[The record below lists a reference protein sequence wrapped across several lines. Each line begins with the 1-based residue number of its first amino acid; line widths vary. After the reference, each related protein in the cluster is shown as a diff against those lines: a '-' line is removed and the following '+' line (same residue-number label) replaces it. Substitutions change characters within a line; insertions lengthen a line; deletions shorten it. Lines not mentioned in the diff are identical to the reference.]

1 MEPGQTAG
9 APHYYALLEVPP
21 DADGVTI
28 QAAFR
33 RQVRRFHPD
42 VNPHPD
48 AASLMR
54 DLNAAYAV
62 LGNPERRASYDTTH
76 GVSWGGAISS
86 VMHGTGAAPSR
97 TVGVRASGGAYAPRW
112 GGVVGGPRA
121 SSHVGGA
128 TGMAAGVATAT
139 THGTSFMDP
148 GASVPSRHEET
159 SGISGAYTDRAGR
172 GGSGATVT
180 VTVTVSG
187 DEETVQDGW
196 ASRIARAVEMLQR
209 EREQDSVTRTV
220 AARATAEA
228 RVNARTNVLRGLG
241 SILAVLALVFASAVG
256 AAMWWGSPGI
266 MATLAALSG
275 GTAGAPMRASAPVAV
290 SVGGAMPASLP
301 SMRNPDAVAPVAPR
315 EPLAPVP
322 PATSGAVAP
331 SIPAPLPPLG
341 STASV
346 PDGERTSAIAATN
359 AVAASSGVPQ
369 SAASADG
376 SASKVTTS
384 SNPPPAPKS
393 APATSSGTPA
403 ARALNT
409 YDQSWTTYTGTLRR
423 LATGEPAPRGTSAS
437 MQATMARV
445 RFLEAQTALIRQTAT
460 IATPEVSS
468 RTREATALSADAEA
482 LVRQAQSLIT
492 DASGA
497 PVPAARALLDEASRR
512 HARALAIWAIVVPQ
526 A

>member
-9 APHYYALLEVPP
+9 TPHYYALLEVSP

-48 AASLMR
+48 AAALMR

-62 LGNPERRASYDTTH
+62 LGNPERRASYDTSH
-76 GVSWGGAISS
+76 GVSWGGAVSS
-86 VMHGTGAAPSR
+86 VMHGTGTAPSR

-121 SSHVGGA
+121 SAHVGGA

-148 GASVPSRHEET
+148 GASVPTHQEN
-159 SGISGAYTDRAGR
+159 SGVSGAHADRVGR
-172 GGSGATVT
+172 NGGGATVT

-187 DEETVQDGW
+187 DDETVQDGW

-209 EREQDSVTRTV
+209 EREQDSVTRTA

-256 AAMWWGSPGI
+256 VAMWWGSPGI

-275 GTAGAPMRASAPVAV
+275 GTAGAPMRASAPVVV

-322 PATSGAVAP
+322 PTASGAVAP

-346 PDGERTSAIAATN
+346 PALERTSAVVATN
-359 AVAASSGVPQ
+359 AVAASSGVTQP
-369 SAASADG
+369 AAAADG

-384 SNPPPAPKS
+384 TNPSSTPKS
-393 APATSSGTPA
+393 APVTSSGTPA

-460 IATPEVSS
+460 IATPEASS

-492 DASGA
+492 EASGA

-512 HARALAIWAIVVPQ
+512 HARALAIWATVVPQ

>member
-9 APHYYALLEVPP
+9 TPYYYALLEVSP
-21 DADGVTI
+21 DADSVTI

-42 VNPHPD
+42 VNSHPD
-48 AASLMR
+48 AAAMMR

-76 GVSWGGAISS
+76 GVSWGGAVTS

-139 THGTSFMDP
+139 THGTSFMDA
-148 GASVPSRHEET
+148 GSGPSRQEAT
-159 SGISGAYTDRAGR
+159 SGKR
-172 GGSGATVT
+172 ATVT

-187 DEETVQDGW
+187 DEETVEDGW

-209 EREQDSVTRTV
+209 EREQDSVTRT
-220 AARATAEA
+220 ATARATAEA

-241 SILAVLALVFASAVG
+241 SILAVLALVLASAVG

-275 GTAGAPMRASAPVAV
+275 GTAGAPMRASVPVV
-290 SVGGAMPASLP
+290 VPVGGAMPASLP
-301 SMRNPDAVAPVAPR
+301 AMRNPDAVAPVAPR

-322 PATSGAVAP
+322 PTTSGAVAP
-331 SIPAPLPPLG
+331 LIPAPLPPLG

-346 PDGERTSAIAATN
+346 PTGERTSAVVATN

-369 SAASADG
+369 AARSADG
-376 SASKVTTS
+376 SASRLTTS
-384 SNPPPAPKS
+384 TNPPP

-409 YDQSWTTYTGTLRR
+409 YDQFWTTYTGTLRR

-437 MQATMARV
+437 MQAAMARM

-497 PVPAARALLDEASRR
+497 PVPAARALLDEAARR
-512 HARALAIWAIVVPQ
+512 HARALAIWATVVPQ

>member
-9 APHYYALLEVPP
+9 TPHYYALLEVSP

-48 AASLMR
+48 AASVMR
-54 DLNAAYAV
+54 DLNAAYVV
-62 LGNPERRASYDTTH
+62 LGNPERRASYDTSH
-76 GVSWGGAISS
+76 GISWGGAVSS
-86 VMHGTGAAPSR
+86 AMHGTGAAPSR

-128 TGMAAGVATAT
+128 TGTAAGVATAT

-148 GASVPSRHEET
+148 GASVASRQEVN
-159 SGISGAYTDRAGR
+159 SGKR
-172 GGSGATVT
+172 ATVT

-196 ASRIARAVEMLQR
+196 ASRIARAVEMLQS
-209 EREQDSVTRTV
+209 EREQHSVTRTA

-256 AAMWWGSPGI
+256 VAMWWGSPGI

-275 GTAGAPMRASAPVAV
+275 GTAGAPMRASAPVV
-290 SVGGAMPASLP
+290 LSVGGALPASLP

-322 PATSGAVAP
+322 PAPDGAVVP
-331 SIPAPLPPLG
+331 SMPAPLPPLG

-346 PDGERTSAIAATN
+346 LAGERTSAGVATN
-359 AVAASSGVPQ
+359 VVAASSVMQ
-369 SAASADG
+369 TSASADG
-376 SASKVTTS
+376 SASKVTTRV
-384 SNPPPAPKS
+384 NPPPAPKA
-393 APATSSGTPA
+393 APATSSGTPS

-460 IATPEVSS
+460 IATPEASS
-468 RTREATALSADAEA
+468 RTREATALASGADA

-492 DASGA
+492 DAAGA
-497 PVPAARALLDEASRR
+497 PVPAARALLDEAARR
-512 HARALAIWAIVVPQ
+512 HARALAIWATVVPQ

>member
-9 APHYYALLEVPP
+9 TPHYYALLEVSP

-28 QAAFR
+28 QASFR

-48 AASLMR
+48 AASVMR

-62 LGNPERRASYDTTH
+62 LGNPERRASYDTSH
-76 GVSWGGAISS
+76 GISWGGAVSS
-86 VMHGTGAAPSR
+86 AMHGNGAAPSR

-121 SSHVGGA
+121 SAHVGGA

-148 GASVPSRHEET
+148 DALVASRQEVN
-159 SGISGAYTDRAGR
+159 SGKR
-172 GGSGATVT
+172 ATVT

-187 DEETVQDGW
+187 DEETVQAGW

-209 EREQDSVTRTV
+209 EREQDSVTRT
-220 AARATAEA
+220 ATARATAEA

-275 GTAGAPMRASAPVAV
+275 GTAGAPMRASAPVV
-290 SVGGAMPASLP
+290 LSVGRAMPASLP
-301 SMRNPDAVAPVAPR
+301 SMRNSDAVAPVAPR

-322 PATSGAVAP
+322 PTTSGAVAP
-331 SIPAPLPPLG
+331 SIPAALPPLG
-341 STASV
+341 SAASV
-346 PDGERTSAIAATN
+346 PAVERTSALVATN
-359 AVAASSGVPQ
+359 AVAASSGVTQP
-369 SAASADG
+369 AAAVDG

-384 SNPPPAPKS
+384 VNPASAPKS

-403 ARALNT
+403 VRALNT

-423 LATGEPAPRGTSAS
+423 LASGEPAQRSTSAS

-460 IATPEVSS
+460 IATPEASS

-492 DASGA
+492 GASGA
-497 PVPAARALLDEASRR
+497 PVPAARALLDEAARR
-512 HARALAIWAIVVPQ
+512 HARALAIWATVVPQ

>member
-9 APHYYALLEVPP
+9 TPNYYALLEVSP
-21 DADGVTI
+21 DADGVMI

-48 AASLMR
+48 AVAVMR

-62 LGNPERRASYDTTH
+62 LGNPERRASYDTTN
-76 GVSWGGAISS
+76 GISWGGAISS
-86 VMHGTGAAPSR
+86 AMHGTGAAPSR

-128 TGMAAGVATAT
+128 TGTSSGIATAT

-148 GASVPSRHEET
+148 RASVPSRQEET
-159 SGISGAYTDRAGR
+159 SGKR
-172 GGSGATVT
+172 ATVT

-187 DEETVQDGW
+187 DEETVQVGW
-196 ASRIARAVEMLQR
+196 ASRIARVVEMVQR
-209 EREQDSVTRTV
+209 EREQDSVTRT
-220 AARATAEA
+220 ATAQATAEA
-228 RVNARTNVLRGLG
+228 RVTARTNVLRGLG
-241 SILAVLALVFASAVG
+241 SILAVLVLVFASAVG

-275 GTAGAPMRASAPVAV
+275 GTAGAPMRASAPIVV

-301 SMRNPDAVAPVAPR
+301 SVRNADAVAPVAPR

-322 PATSGAVAP
+322 PTTSGAVAP

-346 PDGERTSAIAATN
+346 PAGERTSLVPTN
-359 AVAASSGVPQ
+359 AVVVSPGVTQPV
-369 SAASADG
+369 APADG
-376 SASKVTTS
+376 SASKVATS
-384 SNPPPAPKS
+384 NNPPPATKPAAS
-393 APATSSGTPA
+393 ASSGTPA

-423 LATGEPAPRGTSAS
+423 LATGEPALRGTSAS

-460 IATPEVSS
+460 IATPEASS
-468 RTREATALSADAEA
+468 RTREATVLSADAEA

-497 PVPAARALLDEASRR
+497 PVPAARELLDEAARR
-512 HARALAIWAIVVPQ
+512 HARALAIWATVVLQ

>member
-9 APHYYALLEVPP
+9 TPHYYALLEVSP

-48 AASLMR
+48 AASVMR
-54 DLNAAYAV
+54 DLNAAYVV
-62 LGNPERRASYDTTH
+62 LGNPERRASYDTSH
-76 GVSWGGAISS
+76 GISWGGAVSS
-86 VMHGTGAAPSR
+86 AMHGTGAAPSR

-128 TGMAAGVATAT
+128 TGTAAGVATAT

-148 GASVPSRHEET
+148 GASVASRQEVN
-159 SGISGAYTDRAGR
+159 SGKR
-172 GGSGATVT
+172 ATVT

-196 ASRIARAVEMLQR
+196 ASRIARAVEMLQS
-209 EREQDSVTRTV
+209 EREQHSVTRTA

-256 AAMWWGSPGI
+256 VAMWWGSPGI

-275 GTAGAPMRASAPVAV
+275 GTAGAPMRASAPVV
-290 SVGGAMPASLP
+290 LSVGGALPASLP

-322 PATSGAVAP
+322 PAPDGGVVP
-331 SIPAPLPPLG
+331 SMPAPLPPLG

-346 PDGERTSAIAATN
+346 LAGERTSAGVATN
-359 AVAASSGVPQ
+359 VVAASSVMQ
-369 SAASADG
+369 TSASADG
-376 SASKVTTS
+376 SASKVTTPV
-384 SNPPPAPKS
+384 NPPSAPKS
-393 APATSSGTPA
+393 APATTSGTPV

-409 YDQSWTTYTGTLRR
+409 YDQSWTTYTRTLRR

-460 IATPEVSS
+460 IATPEASS

-497 PVPAARALLDEASRR
+497 PVPAARALLDEAARR
-512 HARALAIWAIVVPQ
+512 HARALAIWATVVPQ

>member
-9 APHYYALLEVPP
+9 TPHYYALLEVSP

-48 AASLMR
+48 AAALMR

-62 LGNPERRASYDTTH
+62 LGNPERRASYDTSH
-76 GVSWGGAISS
+76 GVSWGGAVSS
-86 VMHGTGAAPSR
+86 VMHGTGTAPSR

-121 SSHVGGA
+121 SAHVGGA

-148 GASVPSRHEET
+148 GASVPKHQVN
-159 SGISGAYTDRAGR
+159 SGVSGAHADRVGR
-172 GGSGATVT
+172 NGGGATVT

-187 DEETVQDGW
+187 DDETVQDGW

-209 EREQDSVTRTV
+209 EREQDGVTRTA

-275 GTAGAPMRASAPVAV
+275 GTAGAPMRASAPVVV

-322 PATSGAVAP
+322 PAPDGAVVP
-331 SIPAPLPPLG
+331 SMPAPLPPLG

-346 PDGERTSAIAATN
+346 LAGERTSAGVATN
-359 AVAASSGVPQ
+359 VVAASSVMQ
-369 SAASADG
+369 TSASADG
-376 SASKVTTS
+376 SASKVTTRV
-384 SNPPPAPKS
+384 NPPPAPKA
-393 APATSSGTPA
+393 APATSSGTPS

-460 IATPEVSS
+460 IATPEASS
-468 RTREATALSADAEA
+468 RTREATALASGADA

-492 DASGA
+492 DAAGA
-497 PVPAARALLDEASRR
+497 PVPAARALLDEAARR
-512 HARALAIWAIVVPQ
+512 HARALAIWATVVPQ

>member
-9 APHYYALLEVPP
+9 TPHYYALLEVSP

-48 AASLMR
+48 AASVMR
-54 DLNAAYAV
+54 DLNAAYVV
-62 LGNPERRASYDTTH
+62 LGNPERRASYDTSH
-76 GVSWGGAISS
+76 GISWGGAVSS
-86 VMHGTGAAPSR
+86 AMHGTGAAPSR

-128 TGMAAGVATAT
+128 TGTAAGVATAT

-148 GASVPSRHEET
+148 GASVASRQEVN
-159 SGISGAYTDRAGR
+159 SGKR
-172 GGSGATVT
+172 ATVT

-196 ASRIARAVEMLQR
+196 ASRIARAVEMLQS
-209 EREQDSVTRTV
+209 EREQHSVTRTA

-256 AAMWWGSPGI
+256 VAMWWGSPGI

-275 GTAGAPMRASAPVAV
+275 GTAGAPMRASAPVVV

-322 PATSGAVAP
+322 PAPDGAVVP
-331 SIPAPLPPLG
+331 SMPAPLPPLG

-346 PDGERTSAIAATN
+346 LAGERTSAGVATN
-359 AVAASSGVPQ
+359 VVAASSVMQ
-369 SAASADG
+369 TSASADG
-376 SASKVTTS
+376 SASKVTTPV
-384 SNPPPAPKS
+384 NPPSAPKT
-393 APATSSGTPA
+393 APATTSGTPV

-409 YDQSWTTYTGTLRR
+409 YDQAWTT
-423 LATGEPAPRGTSAS
+423 
-437 MQATMARV
+437 
-445 RFLEAQTALIRQTAT
+445 
-460 IATPEVSS
+460 
-468 RTREATALSADAEA
+468 
-482 LVRQAQSLIT
+482 
-492 DASGA
+492 
-497 PVPAARALLDEASRR
+497 
-512 HARALAIWAIVVPQ
+512 
-526 A
+526 